1 VKLRLPIEVLPRQPQ
16 IARKVAEAAGVFIR
30 QIRTE
35 PVHIVRSPHHLIR
48 VVGDDSRR
56 IQVIGM
62 YIVDVRSGLREH

>member
-35 PVHIVRSPHHLIR
+35 RVHIVPSPHHLIR